1 MVRYR
6 SSSYQANITFDAD
19 GFVTLQQDHRE
30 RAG

>member
-6 SSSYQANITFDAD
+6 SSSYQANITVDAD
-19 GFVTLQQDHRE
+19 RFVTPCQDYLE